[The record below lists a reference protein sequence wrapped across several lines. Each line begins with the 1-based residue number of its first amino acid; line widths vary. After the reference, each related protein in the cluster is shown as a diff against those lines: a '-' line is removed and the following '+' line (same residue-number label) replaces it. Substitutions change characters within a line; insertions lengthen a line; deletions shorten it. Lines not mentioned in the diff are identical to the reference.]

1 MTQNFPKNIIFTGVA
16 GTGKTYQLQQ
26 LAKHYTEI
34 LPTATQD
41 DLLKNLVEPLSW
53 RDVIILVFLDFQQ
66 LLAYSQRLTA
76 VLRFG

>member
-1 MTQNFPKNIIFTGVA
+1 MSELAKNIIFTGVA

-26 LAKHYTEI
+26 IAKQYTEF

-53 RDVIILVFLDFQQ
+53 REVICLVLLDEKQKGK
-66 LLAYSQRLTA
+66 R
-76 VLRFG
+76 